1 MGKLFSYQNILF
13 DPVPGQIIAILA
25 NLHEISNYSAHPQ
38 ALLSACCIGFW
49 CILVYVLWS
58 FLFLSLSIPVSAV
71 TPLVCILLTRHCSHY
86 SHLAQI
92 LHQFGCRPFIPYFPY
107 FQVSKSCYQEKR
119 MCAAFWCCDNF
130 SSKVLMFLIEAWL
143 KSAIKIFNFTWQFS
157 YAFKILGVFLL
168 GTSWNVTMIL
178 FNLKCVSRLGG
189 YGQIPE
195 IFCSLA
201 QGWMTVWQ
209 DGSAVLGRTVIDC
222 RVKMKV
228 SYCRF

>member
-1 MGKLFSYQNILF
+1 MIVLFFGGKLFSYQNILF

-25 NLHEISNYSAHPQ
+25 NLHEISNYSAHPSSISSSF
-38 ALLSACCIGFW
+38 AVSMLYR
-49 CILVYVLWS
+49 ILMHFGKNVLWS
-58 FLFLSLSIPVSAV
+58 FLFLSLSIPVN
-71 TPLVCILLTRHCSHY
+71 
-86 SHLAQI
+86 
-92 LHQFGCRPFIPYFPY
+92 QFGCRPFTPY
-107 FQVSKSCYQEKR
+107 FQCKSNFQVSRSCYQEKG

-130 SSKVLMFLIEAWL
+130 RSKVLMFLIEGWP

-178 FNLKCVSRLGG
+178 FNLKCFSRLGG

-201 QGWMTVWQ
+201 QGWMTVC
-209 DGSAVLGRTVIDC
+209 D
-222 RVKMKV
+222 KMDLQ
-228 SYCRF
+228 C